1 MSVRS
6 LALHQQPV
14 PVLGY
19 CTLLAHVGLDF
30 QLNLFPLREAG
41 SGVFVLFQQ
50 QHPIARR
57 SRLCG
62 MGQWGAPGRFLLGMA
77 EKMSLECWA
86 GKGVAV
92 TTLPPSFL
100 SAVRHR
106 KHWLFLLTL

>member
-41 SGVFVLFQQ
+41 SGVFVLFPTAASHCQEVEVVW
-50 QHPIARR
+50 HGAVGS
-57 SRLCG
+57 SR
-62 MGQWGAPGRFLLGMA
+62 QVSPGDG
-77 EKMSLECWA
+77 
-86 GKGVAV
+86 
-92 TTLPPSFL
+92 
-100 SAVRHR
+100 
-106 KHWLFLLTL
+106 